1 MIVTTTST
9 IDGKPIQEYLGVVAG
24 EAILG
29 ANLLKDIS
37 SNIRDIIGGRSGM
50 YEQEVSI
57 ARDVAMKDLVA
68 RAKGMGANAIV
79 GVDVDYETI
88 DRQDSEGRVSTSMLM
103 VSASGTAVRVAEGPA
118 VGDSIKILDA

>member
-9 IDGKPIQEYLGVVAG
+9 INGKPIQEYLGVVAG

-50 YEQEVSI
+50 YEQEVSQ
-57 ARDVAMKDLVA
+57 AREIAMKDLTT
-68 RAKGMGANAIV
+68 RAKALGANAIV

-88 DRQDSEGRVSTSMLM
+88 DRQDSEGRTTTSMLM
-103 VSASGTAVRVAEGPA
+103 VSVSGTAVRVADGSA
-118 VGDSIKILDA
+118 VSDNIKILD

>member
-50 YEQEVSI
+50 YEQEVSQAREI
-57 ARDVAMKDLVA
+57 AITDLTA
-68 RAKGMGANAIV
+68 RAKALGANAIV

-88 DRQDSEGRVSTSMLM
+88 DRQDSEGRTTTSMLM
-103 VSASGTAVRVAEGPA
+103 VSVSGTAVR
-118 VGDSIKILDA
+118 I

>member
-50 YEQEVSI
+50 YEQEISQ
-57 ARDVAMKDLVA
+57 ARDIALKDLAA
-68 RAKGMGANAIV
+68 RAKGLGANAVV
-79 GVDVDYETI
+79 GVDVDYESI
-88 DRQDSEGRVSTSMLM
+88 DRQDSEGRTNTSLLM
-103 VSASGTAVRVAEGPA
+103 VSASGTAVRIAEGPA
-118 VGDSIKILDA
+118 VSDSIKILD

>member
-50 YEQEVSI
+50 YEQEVSM
-57 ARDVAMKDLVA
+57 ARDVALKDLVA
-68 RAKGMGANAIV
+68 RAKGMGANAVV
-79 GVDVDYETI
+79 GVDVDYESI
-88 DRQDSEGRVSTSMLM
+88 DRQDSEGRTTSSMLM
-103 VSASGTAVRVAEGPA
+103 VTASGTAVRVAEGS
-118 VGDSIKILDA
+118 VVRDSIKILD